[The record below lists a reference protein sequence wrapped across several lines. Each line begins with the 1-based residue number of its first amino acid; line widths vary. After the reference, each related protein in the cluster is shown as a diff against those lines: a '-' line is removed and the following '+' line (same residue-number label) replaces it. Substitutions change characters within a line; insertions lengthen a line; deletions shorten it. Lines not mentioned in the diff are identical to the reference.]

1 MRQCLRMPATQNH
14 TMRPGAAEASLL
26 KLLDTPQAAEVL
38 GIGRRTL
45 QELAAARKIAVIK
58 FGRNVRY
65 APADLAAFAEA
76 NKIKPVGWKGAGK

>member
-1 MRQCLRMPATQNH
+1 MSQVLTPTTRH
-14 TMRPGAAEASLL
+14 GAAEASLL
-26 KLLDTPQAAEVL
+26 KLLDTPQAAAAL

-65 APADLAAFAEA
+65 DPADLADFAEK
-76 NKIKPVGWKGAGK
+76 NKVKALGWKGAAK

>member
-1 MRQCLRMPATQNH
+1 MRGMSQVQSPATRH
-14 TMRPGAAEASLL
+14 GAAEASSF
-26 KLLDTPQAAEVL
+26 KLLDTPEAAAAL

-65 APADLAAFAEA
+65 DPADLADFAEK
-76 NKIKPVGWKGAGK
+76 NKVRATGWKGGK